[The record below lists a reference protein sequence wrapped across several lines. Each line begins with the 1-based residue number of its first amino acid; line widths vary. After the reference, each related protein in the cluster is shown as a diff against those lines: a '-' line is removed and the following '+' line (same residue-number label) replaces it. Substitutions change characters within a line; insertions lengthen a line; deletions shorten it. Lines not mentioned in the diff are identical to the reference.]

1 MATSPGIKAA
11 RPSGGGQSASVEAS
25 APDAS
30 EASSEGRRTQPSTM
44 RESSRRGRI
53 DRIRR
58 SAVCSLRTKQA
69 ERGVLD
75 RGLDGGMIDD
85 LYIALKQEVP
95 SPYVVILA
103 ARIERLSQAPRRSQ

>member
-1 MATSPGIKAA
+1 
-11 RPSGGGQSASVEAS
+11 
-25 APDAS
+25 
-30 EASSEGRRTQPSTM
+30 M